1 MQLKKSPRDVRYP
14 DSATRYE
21 NESFGVEQAED
32 YGEFQPEPIARRQ
45 PRPGA
50 APQAGGDDPSA
61 ADARSESL
69 VDRHSSFDGRYETD
83 HDLRVEG
90 SISGEVLC
98 RGILTI
104 EREASARARI
114 QARDAQIRGRLEGD
128 IVCSGRLLLAATA
141 VVTGTIKATTLVVE
155 EGASLS
161 GTVDTTQKSAK
172 PEPSRPA
179 VVPPPTG
186 PIAEQPAVSREPV
199 AAAGPRTARREV
211 PSFAIVS
218 SEERSASER
227 H

>member
-1 MQLKKSPRDVRYP
+1 VQLKKSPRDVSYP

-21 NESFGVEQAED
+21 NESFGVEQADD

-45 PRPGA
+45 ARPGA
-50 APQAGGDDPSA
+50 APQTGGDDPSA
-61 ADARSESL
+61 AEARSESL

-161 GTVDTTQKSAK
+161 GTVDTTQKSAM

-179 VVPPPTG
+179 AVPAAAG
-186 PIAEQPAVSREPV
+186 QIAEQPVAPREPV
-199 AAAGPRTARREV
+199 AAVGPRNGRREV

>member
-14 DSATRYE
+14 DSVTRFE
-21 NESFGVEQAED
+21 SESFGVEQTDD
-32 YGEFQPEPIARRQ
+32 YGEFQPEPVVSRQARSAAG
-45 PRPGA
+45 PGA
-50 APQAGGDDPSA
+50 GDDRA
-61 ADARSESL
+61 AAEARSESL

-128 IVCSGRLLLAATA
+128 IVCSGRLLLAASA

-161 GTVDTTQKSAK
+161 GTVDTTQKAAVV
-172 PEPSRPA
+172 PETQRPA
-179 VVPPPTG
+179 VVPAVPK
-186 PIAEQPAVSREPV
+186 ALADSPAVAREPV
-199 AAAGPRTARREV
+199 GTGPRNGRREV

-218 SEERSASER
+218 SEERATSER

>member
-1 MQLKKSPRDVRYP
+1 MQLKRSPRDVRYP
-14 DSATRYE
+14 DSVTRYE
-21 NESFGVEQAED
+21 NESFGVEQADD
-32 YGEFQPEPIARRQ
+32 YGEFQPEPIAPRQ
-45 PRPGA
+45 ARPS
-50 APQAGGDDPSA
+50 APAQAGSDDHSA
-61 ADARSESL
+61 AEARSESL

-114 QARDAQIRGRLEGD
+114 QARDAQVRGRLEGD

-155 EGASLS
+155 EGASVS
-161 GTVDTTQKSAK
+161 GTVDTTQKHAA
-172 PEPSRPA
+172 PELARPA
-179 VVPPPTG
+179 GAAPSAPKPLAEPT
-186 PIAEQPAVSREPV
+186 ATAREPI
-199 AAAGPRTARREV
+199 AAGPRNGRREV

-218 SEERSASER
+218 SEERAASER

>member
-1 MQLKKSPRDVRYP
+1 VQLKKSPRDVRYP
-14 DSATRYE
+14 DSVTRYE
-21 NESFGVEQAED
+21 TESFGVEQADD
-32 YGEFQPEPIARRQ
+32 YGEFQPEPIARR
-45 PRPGA
+45 PARPGA
-50 APQAGGDDPSA
+50 VSPSGDDPSA

-161 GTVDTTQKSAK
+161 GTVDTTQKSAM
-172 PEPSRPA
+172 PEPSRPPG
-179 VVPPPTG
+179 VPAAGGPT
-186 PIAEQPAVSREPV
+186 AEQAVAAREPV
-199 AAAGPRTARREV
+199 AAVGPRNGRREV

-227 H
+227 R